1 MWGKTLVFSNSEPQE
16 TDQIQRLM
24 LLLCVT
30 VCLRERERESERQRE
45 IDLNGLDKSEF
56 ARLKGTSQDSEV
68 KSLSDLRDTPE
79 AVCFIAKRGKGRA
92 AEGDKGKKVKTTS
105 DASGGKSA
113 SQKSQP
119 SGGKVREKS
128 QATRTG
134 KTPFEVSTSQ
144 KTSYYVDVEKTR
156 RLGYLVLSSSLGSA
170 TIKTLKMILERL
182 QDQNCSGTSASD

>member
-1 MWGKTLVFSNSEPQE
+1 MRSFGYQLDIDKPNFLSIMGAYLPDLPRSYNSRSAEVAKSRTRKLVE
-16 TDQIQRLM
+16 
-24 LLLCVT
+24 
-30 VCLRERERESERQRE
+30 
-45 IDLNGLDKSEF
+45 KS
-56 ARLKGTSQDSEV
+56 
-68 KSLSDLRDTPE
+68 
-79 AVCFIAKRGKGRA
+79 
-92 AEGDKGKKVKTTS
+92 GDKGSKKATTAS

-119 SGGKVREKS
+119 SGGKVKEKS

-170 TIKTLKMILERL
+170 TIKTLKMIRERL

>member
-1 MWGKTLVFSNSEPQE
+1 MFSNSEPQE

-45 IDLNGLDKSEF
+45 VDLDGLDKSEF

-79 AVCFIAKRGKGRA
+79 AVCFIAKGRA

-113 SQKSQP
+113 IEKSQP
-119 SGGKVREKS
+119 TGWKVSEKS
-128 QATRTG
+128 HVAAVTRTSK
-134 KTPFEVSTSQ
+134 KTFQASTG
-144 KTSYYVDVEKTR
+144 E
-156 RLGYLVLSSSLGSA
+156 
-170 TIKTLKMILERL
+170 
-182 QDQNCSGTSASD
+182 